1 VPGGDE
7 TGILLW
13 RKNGTHNTPIAVLAD
28 SAKNWCQN
36 KRFRAVMSG
45 PRIGTA
51 SVEGSMGECGGG
63 IVAQSIALYAYGGR
77 SLHRT
82 TCKLIYAL
90 RTGLL
95 AFTLVGFVSAQTVRP
110 EAEKQL
116 AHDIYKEFI
125 EIQSGFTTG
134 ATTPV
139 AEAAAARLRAAGFL
153 DSDIFVGGAIPKK
166 ANLVVRY
173 HGTGARKPLL
183 LLAHIDVVEAKRE
196 DWSMDP
202 FQLTEKDGYFYGRG
216 TGDDKAQAAVW
227 IANLI
232 QYKKEG
238 FKPDRDIIVALTAD
252 EEGGGPYNGVDWLLK
267 NHRELIDAEF
277 ALNEGGWG
285 ESLDGKKLSNDLQ
298 VSEKYVLNFRFEVR
312 NKGGH
317 SSLPV
322 PDNAIYHLA
331 FALAHLSTFEFP
343 LKTNEVTAAYFQQM
357 SKIETGAIKEELAKV
372 AEGSQEAMKKVAAV
386 SPAWNA
392 TLRTTCVAT
401 MLEGGHAINALPQLA
416 AANVNCRV
424 LPEDP
429 AEYVATTLKKV
440 VNDDQVTITPTLE
453 FAAGPP
459 SPMRPDVLAAVNNT
473 TEKIWPGVKTVPIMV
488 MGATDGRYLRV
499 AGIPTYG
506 VQGFFFDRN
515 DIRFHGRDERM
526 AVQSFYEGQ
535 LFLYDL
541 VKALSAPA
549 K

>member
-1 VPGGDE
+1 LYQTMNRLKCALGTCVLM
-7 TGILLW
+7 LLF
-13 RKNGTHNTPIAVLAD
+13 L
-28 SAKNWCQN
+28 
-36 KRFRAVMSG
+36 
-45 PRIGTA
+45 
-51 SVEGSMGECGGG
+51 
-63 IVAQSIALYAYGGR
+63 
-77 SLHRT
+77 
-82 TCKLIYAL
+82 
-90 RTGLL
+90 
-95 AFTLVGFVSAQTVRP
+95 VSAVAETMRP
-110 EAEKQL
+110 VGEKQL

-134 ATTPV
+134 STTPV
-139 AEAAAARLRAAGFL
+139 AEAAGARLKAAGFR
-153 DSDIFVGGAIPKK
+153 DSDIFVGGANPKK

-202 FQLTEKDGYFYGRG
+202 FVLTEKDGYFYGRG

-252 EEGGGPYNGVDWLLK
+252 EEGGGPFNGIDWLIK

-285 ESLDGKKLSNDLQ
+285 ESVDGKKLSNDLQ
-298 VSEKYVLNFRFEVR
+298 ISEKYVINFRFEVH

-317 SSLPV
+317 SSLPIA
-322 PDNAIYHLA
+322 DNAIYHLA
-331 FALAHLSTFEFP
+331 FALAHLSEFSFP
-343 LKTNEVTAAYFQQM
+343 LKTNDVTAAYFRQM
-357 SKIETGAIKEELAKV
+357 SKIETGAVKDDLAK
-372 AEGSQEAMKKVAAV
+372 AAAGSPEAMQKLAAA

-401 MLEGGHAINALPQLA
+401 QLEGGHAMNALPQLA

-424 LPEDP
+424 LPEDS
-429 AEYVATTLKKV
+429 AEYVLRTLKKV
-440 VNDDQVTITPTLE
+440 VNDEQVTITPTVE
-453 FAAGPP
+453 QSAGPA
-459 SPMRPDVLAAVNNT
+459 SPMRPDVLAAVTST
-473 TEKIWPGVKTVPIMV
+473 TERIWPGVQTVPIMV
-488 MGATDGRYLRV
+488 MGATDGRYLRS

-506 VQGFFFDRN
+506 IQGFFFDRG

-535 LFLYDL
+535 AFLYDL
-541 VKALSAPA
+541 VKALSQPA
-549 K
+549 H